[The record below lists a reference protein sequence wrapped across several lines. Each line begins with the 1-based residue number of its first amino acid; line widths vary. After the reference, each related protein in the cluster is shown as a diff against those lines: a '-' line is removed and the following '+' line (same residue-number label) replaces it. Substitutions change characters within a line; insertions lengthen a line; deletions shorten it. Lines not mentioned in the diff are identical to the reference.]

1 MGRLYLTRTTSA
13 LQHLVSQNNRS
24 KMAQSKNN
32 MINMLSSFNQI
43 LLIYTLFQI
52 LISPLV
58 NQTEAN
64 SNTIEFDEDFFV
76 EEVLLD
82 RAEPLSGF
90 LSSVGVLLVAGV
102 SSVILDT
109 IKRRCQPC

>member
-1 MGRLYLTRTTSA
+1 MGDYIWQGQNPHYKTS
-13 LQHLVSQNNRS
+13 QKNRS

-32 MINMLSSFNQI
+32 MINMLSSFSQI

-52 LISPLV
+52 LISPLM

-64 SNTIEFDEDFFV
+64 SNTIEFDEDYFI

-102 SSVILDT
+102 SSRHLGYNQKT
-109 IKRRCQPC
+109 MP

>member
-13 LQHLVSQNNRS
+13 FQHLASQNNIT
-24 KMAQSKNN
+24 K
-32 MINMLSSFNQI
+32 MLSSFNQI

-52 LISPLV
+52 LISPLM
-58 NQTEAN
+58 NQAEAN
-64 SNTIEFDEDFFV
+64 SNTIEFDEDYFV

-82 RAEPLSGF
+82 GAEPLSGF

>member
-13 LQHLVSQNNRS
+13 LQHLAVKQI

-32 MINMLSSFNQI
+32 IINMLSSFNQI

-58 NQTEAN
+58 NQAEAN
-64 SNTIEFDEDFFV
+64 SNTIEFDEDYFV

-102 SSVILDT
+102 SSVILDS